1 MKNITTVR
9 RSVAI
14 MANQLHKLGYTL
26 SNAFKTAW
34 RRIKKSMT
42 CKVSGTS
49 FGNRQQLLQFIS
61 SQKEENL
68 TVYLKRDR
76 ANLYD
81 KYAVAVVVGIKGVGY
96 AHIGYVIKGLAQSLA
111 SIIDKNIPLKA
122 SIQITGG
129 YGYKINYGALVQI
142 SLA

>member
-61 SQKEENL
+61 SQKKENL
-68 TVYLKRDR
+68 TIYLKRDR

-81 KYAVAVVVGIKGVGY
+81 KYAVVVGIKGAGY

-111 SIIDKNIPLKA
+111 SIINKDIPLKA
-122 SIQITGG
+122 SIQIVGG